1 MKRGNNDRAMRLKDI
16 ADINARALSEQTR
29 PDYNF
34 TYIDIGS
41 VDSDGNIAT
50 GEQINFGEAPSR
62 ARRIVTCNDIIVST
76 VRTYLKAIAFIDDK
90 YSKNTIA
97 STGFAV
103 LTPHKQACPKFI
115 YYAIR
120 NDNVIDEIT
129 KRSIGVSYPAIS
141 TSELSTIEIDI
152 PSLEVQQRVVSYLD
166 AKTAKIDQAIEL
178 LKKKRDAYTRLK
190 SSVINR
196 AVTRGLNPNVKL
208 KDSGVDWIGMIP
220 DGWNWHR
227 LKDLG
232 YMYSGLTG
240 KSGDD
245 FRSDDLSTT
254 KPYIPFTNVLNHI
267 EIDPNQLNHVV
278 MNEGEIQNRVKKG
291 DLIFLMSSEDYESIA
306 KSALISEEI
315 GEVYLNSF
323 CRGYRFTKT
332 EADAKFVNYELNS
345 ELYRNAIRYEARGF
359 TRINIK
365 VDRIETMFVILPPLS
380 EQRAIASYLDD
391 RCSRIDKATTIVDK
405 QIDAYTRLKKSLI
418 NEVVSGKRRV

>member
-1 MKRGNNDRAMRLKDI
+1 MRLKDI

-220 DGWNWHR
+220 DGWDVKRFKEIFSNYTTGFTPESKKVDNFDGDNTWITIADMTSKYVDVGN
-227 LKDLG
+227 LCLSDEAIKQAQQPITKKGSLLFSFKLSIGKVAFAAKDL
-232 YMYSGLTG
+232 YTNEAIVSLKPSKKYCL
-240 KSGDD
+240 D
-245 FRSDDLSTT
+245 FFYYYLPIVCFNNATENIYGA
-254 KPYIPFTNVLNHI
+254 KMLNQKIIANMPF
-267 EIDPNQLNHVV
+267 
-278 MNEGEIQNRVKKG
+278 
-291 DLIFLMSSEDYESIA
+291 
-306 KSALISEEI
+306 ALPSLE
-315 GEVYLNSF
+315 
-323 CRGYRFTKT
+323 
-332 EADAKFVNYELNS
+332 
-345 ELYRNAIRYEARGF
+345 
-359 TRINIK
+359 
-365 VDRIETMFVILPPLS
+365 